1 MILEYA
7 GLTQHNSINTAS
19 DAKKL
24 QPSITSA
31 GSVKYS
37 TGQNNDT
44 EPEKVHNNKD
54 AKVDGDTEDISPI
67 IVKSEPEEGMLGMY
81 EDVSQMMT
89 METEEYEGHY
99 GDQEYDSSVL
109 VAQEPAFQDP
119 TKVQCDICFKL
130 IHKNTMNRHKRD
142 RHGKCAPVQC
152 HLCEKIFKNETSFK
166 GHLRQSHNIYQT
178 NPQDGAGNPVIIST
192 ASIS

>member
-1 MILEYA
+1 M
-7 GLTQHNSINTAS
+7 
-19 DAKKL
+19 
-24 QPSITSA
+24 
-31 GSVKYS
+31 KYT
-37 TGQNNDT
+37 TGENNDT
-44 EPEKVHNNKD
+44 HSEPEKEHNNKD
-54 AKVDGDTEDISPI
+54 SKVDDDTEDILP
-67 IVKSEPEEGMLGMY
+67 IVKSEPDEGMLGMY

-109 VAQEPAFQDP
+109 LAQEPTFQGRKVENMKMKFVIQFFFTDP

>member
-1 MILEYA
+1 M
-7 GLTQHNSINTAS
+7 
-19 DAKKL
+19 
-24 QPSITSA
+24 
-31 GSVKYS
+31 KYT
-37 TGQNNDT
+37 TGENNDT
-44 EPEKVHNNKD
+44 HSEPEKVHNNKD
-54 AKVDGDTEDISPI
+54 AKVDGDTEDILP

-99 GDQEYDSSVL
+99 GDPEYDSSVL
-109 VAQEPAFQDP
+109 LAQKPTFQGIKVENMKMKFLIQFFFTDP